1 MGYVFDF
8 HDARSYADWWSQ
20 QSDQWAAALE
30 LELMTNLLK
39 PCQGESILDIG
50 CGIGM
55 SAQHLLNLGL
65 NVTGIDPSPYML
77 DVALEN
83 LGNRADL
90 YRGFAEEL
98 PFDDNSFNHALFFLS
113 LEFINDPSRAIAE
126 AFRVAKD
133 RVFLGFFN
141 RYALKGIQRLLTGFS
156 TYAAF
161 QHARFFSIW
170 EVKKLTRSL
179 LGPVPV
185 TWRTVCHLPG
195 APTKVLRN
203 LEQSYIVQQSPFGA
217 FAGLSV
223 TVVPRF
229 RTRPLAMRYKPK
241 ASARLMPGSA
251 PVGSTAT
258 GRNHSTRI

>member
-1 MGYVFDF
+1 MGYVFEF
-8 HDARSYADWWSQ
+8 QDARSYADWWSQ
-20 QSDQWAAALE
+20 QSGQWAAALE
-30 LELMTNLLK
+30 LELMTNLLN
-39 PCQGESILDIG
+39 PCPGETILDIG

-55 SAQHLLNLGL
+55 SSRHLLNLGL

-77 DVALEN
+77 DIALEN
-83 LGNRADL
+83 HGNQVDL

-113 LEFINDPSRAIAE
+113 LEFVNDPSKAIAE

-133 RVFLGFFN
+133 RVFIGFFN
-141 RYALKGIQRLLTGFS
+141 RYALKAIQRMLTGFT
-156 TYAAF
+156 TYTAF
-161 QHARFFSIW
+161 QHARYFSIW
-170 EVKKLTRSL
+170 EVKKLARSL
-179 LGPVPV
+179 LGSVPI

-195 APTKVLRN
+195 SPAKVLRN

-223 TVVPRF
+223 TVLPKF

-241 ASARLMPGSA
+241 TSARIIPGSA

-258 GRNHSTRI
+258 GRHQSNRN